1 MRIGPLEIE
10 RRTVP
15 PWSWLLVVSVLAI
28 VAALAL
34 AAIIFWSY
42 GVSPLRAYAV
52 IIRGTLNAR
61 ALPEVGR
68 NMIPLLLAGVGL
80 VLAFRAL
87 FWNIGAEGQI
97 LLGATAATWVAL
109 FSPVPDPWKL
119 PAMFVAGFLGG
130 AVWGLIPA
138 VLKLRFSVNEVIST
152 LMMNYIALYSV
163 SWLVHG
169 PWKGPEMRGF
179 AFTDTFPAAAQ
190 LPMIPGT
197 RIHWPTLGLGIAL
210 AIGIA
215 FLLQRTKA
223 GFEIRVQGENA
234 DAARYA
240 GIDPA
245 RTLLLVMLI
254 AGGAAGLAGVGEV
267 AGIHRRLLDPNQISL
282 GFGYVAIIV
291 AWLARG
297 SPLAVLL
304 TSLFLGIVFA
314 SGDVM
319 RVALQMPA
327 RTTDVFNGLILFCLI
342 GSERLLYWQVRWTPA
357 GLRRGSARAVGSD
370 SSQDTGG
377 ISGGDG

>member
-1 MRIGPLEIE
+1 MRVGPFEVE
-10 RRTVP
+10 RRNAP
-15 PWSWLLVVSVLAI
+15 PWSWLLAVSVLAI
-28 VAALAL
+28 LIALAL
-34 AAIIFWSY
+34 AAVIFWSY
-42 GVSPLRAYAV
+42 GLSPLRAYAV
-52 IIRGTLNAR
+52 IIRGTLLNAR
-61 ALPEVGR
+61 ALPEIVR

-109 FSPVPDPWKL
+109 FSPVPNAWKL
-119 PAMFVAGFLGG
+119 PVMFVAGFLGG

-138 VLKLRFSVNEVIST
+138 LLRLRFAVNEVIST
-152 LMMNYIALYSV
+152 LMMNYIALYLV

-179 AFTDTFPAAAQ
+179 AFTDAFPDAAR
-190 LPMIPGT
+190 IPVISGT
-197 RIHWPTLGLGIAL
+197 RIHWLTLLLGIAV
-210 AIGIA
+210 AIAVA
-215 FLLQRTKA
+215 FLLKRTRL

-245 RTLLLVMLI
+245 RTLLLVMMV

-282 GFGYVAIIV
+282 GFGYAAIIV

-297 SPLAVLL
+297 SPLAVIL
-304 TSLFLGIVFA
+304 TSLFLGAIFA

-327 RTTDVFNGLILFCLI
+327 RVTDVFNGLILFCLI
-342 GSERLLYWQVRWTPA
+342 GSERLLYWRVRWAPVRAARTS
-357 GLRRGSARAVGSD
+357 RR
-370 SSQDTGG
+370 TGG
-377 ISGGDG
+377 TDPEAPRV